1 MMIPEYI
8 KNAGAAPGGAA
19 LSSMLPDLQRTGTNP
34 FEGGDSGLRNA
45 WAVWAQSFSE
55 RTRAVYSDGL
65 SWLARWLEIPDPL
78 DAVLHIARMPQS
90 RGMERLIAWE
100 TWLHEIR
107 GNGPRTLKARRM
119 AVLQAF
125 RLLYAAGA
133 ATWIPQFPRRRT
145 ETSPPPADALSMR
158 AARSFVARLDGA
170 EWRDARDR
178 AVLWLVVGLG
188 IPLVDVASLDVSSFD
203 PGSGSL
209 DLPRRDFAISP
220 PPEIAEAIR
229 NWLSVRPHAEGLR
242 ALFVG
247 HRSGGAQRIRWTRL
261 DVRGLWSII
270 RRRFDTA
277 GFPKLRNGGFRHS
290 AILAALGGEVSV

>member
-1 MMIPEYI
+1 MSVPRYI
-8 KNAGAAPGGAA
+8 ESEGAAPGGAA
-19 LSSMLPDLQRTGTNP
+19 LSSMLPGLHLAGGNP
-34 FEGGDSGLRNA
+34 FEGDSGLRNA
-45 WAVWAQSFSE
+45 WTVWAQSFSE

-65 SWLARWLEIPDPL
+65 SWLCRWLEIPDPL
-78 DAVLHIARMPQS
+78 DAVLYVASMTQADGMAR
-90 RGMERLIAWE
+90 LVAWE

-133 ATWIPQFPRRRT
+133 ATWIPQFPRRRA
-145 ETSPPPADALSMR
+145 EAERPPEDALSMR
-158 AARSFVARLDGA
+158 AARAFVARIDGN

-178 AVLWLVVGLG
+178 AVLWLVVGWG
-188 IPLVDVASLDVSSFD
+188 IPLVDVAALDVASFD
-203 PGSGSL
+203 SSSGRL
-209 DLPRRDFAISP
+209 HLPRRSVPVVAL
-220 PPEIAEAIR
+220 PEVAGTLRAWIAE
-229 NWLSVRPHAEGLR
+229 RPEAEGLR

-270 RRRFDTA
+270 RRRFDAA
-277 GFPKLRNGGFRHS
+277 GFPKLRKGGFRHS
-290 AILAALGGEVSV
+290 AILAALGGEVQA

>member
-1 MMIPEYI
+1 MNVPAYI
-8 KNAGAAPGGAA
+8 ASEGAAPGGAA
-19 LSSMLPDLQRTGTNP
+19 LSFMLPELHLSGGNP
-34 FEGGDSGLRNA
+34 FSGDAGLRNA

-55 RTRAVYSDGL
+55 RTRAIYSDGL
-65 SWLARWLEIPDPL
+65 SWLCRWLEIPDPL
-78 DAVLHIARMPQS
+78 DAVLHVARMPQAE
-90 RGMERLIAWE
+90 GTARLVAWE

-133 ATWIPQFPRRRT
+133 ATWIPQFPRRRA
-145 ETSPPPADALSMR
+145 EAERPPADSLSMR
-158 AARSFVARLDGA
+158 AARAFVARVDGQ

-178 AVLWLVVGLG
+178 AVLWLVVGWG
-188 IPLVDVASLDVSSFD
+188 IPLVDAAALDVSSFD
-203 PGSGSL
+203 PSSGRLS
-209 DLPRRDFAISP
+209 LPRRSAP
-220 PPEIAEAIR
+220 VAALPEIADALRAWVE
-229 NWLSVRPHAEGLR
+229 VRPEAEGLR

-270 RRRFDTA
+270 RRRFDAA
-277 GFPKLRNGGFRHS
+277 GFPKLRKGGFRHS
-290 AILAALGGEVSV
+290 AILAALGGEVSA

>member
-1 MMIPEYI
+1 MSVPRYI
-8 KNAGAAPGGAA
+8 ESEGAAPGGAA
-19 LSSMLPDLQRTGTNP
+19 LSSMLPGLEFSGGNP
-34 FEGGDSGLRNA
+34 FEGDSGLRNA
-45 WAVWAQSFSE
+45 WTVWAQSFSE

-65 SWLARWLEIPDPL
+65 SWLCRWLEIPDPL
-78 DAVLHIARMPQS
+78 DAVRHIASMSQAD
-90 RGMERLIAWE
+90 GMARLVAWE

-133 ATWIPQFPRRRT
+133 ATWIPQFPRRRA
-145 ETSPPPADALSMR
+145 EADRPPVDSLSMR
-158 AARSFVARLDGA
+158 AARAFVARVDGR

-178 AVLWLVVGLG
+178 AVLWLVVGWG
-188 IPLVDVASLDVSSFD
+188 IPLVDVASLDVASFD
-203 PGSGSL
+203 PDSRRL
-209 DLPRRDFAISP
+209 HLPRRSSAVVAL
-220 PPEIAEAIR
+220 PEIADALRAWITE
-229 NWLSVRPHAEGLR
+229 RPEAEGLR

-270 RRRFDTA
+270 RRRFDAA
-277 GFPKLRNGGFRHS
+277 GFPKLRKGGFRHS
-290 AILAALGGEVSV
+290 AILAALGGEVSA